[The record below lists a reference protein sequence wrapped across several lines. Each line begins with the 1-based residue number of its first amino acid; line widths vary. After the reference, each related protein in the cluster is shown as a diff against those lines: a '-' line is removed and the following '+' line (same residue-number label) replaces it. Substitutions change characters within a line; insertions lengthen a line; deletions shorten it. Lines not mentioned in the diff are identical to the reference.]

1 MKEIKSAK
9 SNKNTLIRIALTL
22 LCLYAV
28 VMWIYVQLEIT
39 EKKNRIAET
48 ENRIAIQRMTNEDMK
63 NALDNDDPDYIERAI
78 RNELDY
84 AKPGEKV
91 FVDISGN

>member
-1 MKEIKSAK
+1 
-9 SNKNTLIRIALTL
+9 
-22 LCLYAV
+22 
-28 VMWIYVQLEIT
+28 MWIYVQLEIT